1 MTDKEI
7 FNRSELL
14 LGEAGMERIR
24 NTRVIIFGVGG
35 VGSWCAEALVRNGI
49 TRMTI
54 VDSDVVCVTN
64 CNRQLMATTRTIG
77 RPKVD
82 ALRERLLE
90 INPDAEIVAL
100 QQIYTPENAESFHLE
115 DYDYVVDAIDS
126 LRNKIDLVVRVTN
139 IGKGTAESTNNNV
152 SAGTESTNVNVSEST
167 NNNVSYPKLFSSLGA
182 ALRIDPTKVRVAEF
196 WKVTGDPLA
205 SAMRSSMRK
214 HKLFPGRKFL
224 CLYSEEPPL
233 PNLGA
238 GISDGSQMFTK
249 VQANGSLCHI
259 TGIFGMTLAGLIIKD
274 INSLSSK
281 K

>member
-1 MTDKEI
+1 MANKEL

-14 LGEAGMERIR
+14 LGAEGMERIR

-49 TRMTI
+49 HKLTI

-64 CNRQLMATTRTIG
+64 CNRQLMATTKTIG
-77 RPKVD
+77 RSKVD
-82 ALRERLLE
+82 ALKERLQE
-90 INPDAEIVAL
+90 INPEAEIVAI
-100 QQIYTPENAESFHLE
+100 QQIYTPENAADFRLE

-139 IGKGTAESTNNNV
+139 IGKGTP
-152 SAGTESTNVNVSEST
+152 ESTNVNVSASAEST

-182 ALRIDPTKVRVAEF
+182 ALRIDPTKVRVTEF

-214 HKLFPGRKFL
+214 HKLFPGRKFQ
-224 CLYSEEPPL
+224 CVFSEETPM

-238 GISDGSQMFTK
+238 VIGDGSQMFTK

-259 TGIFGMTLAGLIIKD
+259 TTIFGMTIAGLIIEDVVKG
-274 INSLSSK
+274 K
-281 K
+281 

>member
-1 MTDKEI
+1 MIDKEI

-14 LGEAGMERIR
+14 LGAEGMERIR

-90 INPDAEIVAL
+90 INPDAEIEAI

-152 SAGTESTNVNVSEST
+152 F
-167 NNNVSYPKLFSSLGA
+167 YPKLFSSLGA

-214 HKLFPGRKFL
+214 HKLFPGRKFQ
-224 CLYSEEPPL
+224 CLFSEEPPM

-238 GISDGSQMFTK
+238 AIGDGSQMFTK

-274 INSLSSK
+274 INTK
-281 K
+281 